1 MCSPDFLFPRTHIPG
16 HAPGRY
22 LFPPDEL
29 RWYVFP
35 LHVDMCFPW
44 LCVPFASIL
53 VHALVYSVS
62 CRFSLS
68 KEETWRFSGLLIAGP
83 ACSVISWSSSCSR
96 HAVLNLV
103 WCPFLLPV
111 VLLCWRPT
119 TKRQQSEGDSEWHNH
134 GSSHSGTYWSWCQHW
149 GIHIQYHNMLLWSQP
164 IVE

>member
-1 MCSPDFLFPRTHIPG
+1 MFPLIFCSPEHISP
-16 HAPGRY
+16 ATPPEISV
-22 LFPPDEL
+22 PPDEL

-83 ACSVISWSSSCSR
+83 ECSVITELELYSCSR
-96 HAVLNLV
+96 QVFSELSV
-103 WCPFLLPV
+103 VSFPPGSCTV
-111 VLLCWRPT
+111 VLTSNHQKTAERGRLYI
-119 TKRQQSEGDSEWHNH
+119 SIEWHNH
-134 GSSHSGTYWSWCQHW
+134 GSSHS
-149 GIHIQYHNMLLWSQP
+149 HIGLGVSTEEFIFSITICSYGVS
-164 IVE
+164 